1 MQVFG
6 KSDIGLKRKSNQ
18 DCFYFAKVNENTLWA
33 IVCDGMGGVNGGD
46 VASSLAVGSIKES
59 LNKDA
64 WKELEEM
71 SSSNV
76 KKMLKNAL
84 KKANSEIF
92 INAQDDK
99 NLAGMG
105 TTAVLVAV
113 VNGKIYVTHVGD
125 SRAYLV
131 RQGKINQ
138 LTIDHS
144 MVQEMIDE
152 GEITHEEARIHP
164 QKNIITRALGISKDV
179 DIDCSMKIK
188 QPGDAIII
196 CTDGLTNY
204 LDQKEILDYF
214 KLEKGEALVD
224 SLISAANEHGGADNI
239 TVVVLCE

>member
-1 MQVFG
+1 MRVFG
-6 KSDIGLKRKSNQ
+6 RSDIGLKRKSNQ
-18 DCFYFAKVNENTLWA
+18 DCFYSAKVNESALWA
-33 IVCDGMGGVNGGD
+33 VVCDGMGGVNGGD
-46 VASSLAVGSIKES
+46 VASNLAVKSIKES
-59 LNKDA
+59 LNNGT
-64 WKELEEM
+64 WEELGEIQN
-71 SSSNV
+71 SDV

-84 KKANSEIF
+84 KKANLEIF
-92 INAQDDK
+92 TNAQGNK

-105 TTAVLVAV
+105 TTAVLVAI
-113 VNGKIYVTHVGD
+113 VNDKIHVAHVGD

-152 GEITHEEARIHP
+152 GEITHEEAKMHP
-164 QKNIITRALGISKDV
+164 NKNIITRALGISKDV
-179 DIDCSMKIK
+179 DVDYSMKTK
-188 QPGDAIII
+188 KPGDAVII

-214 KLEKGEALVD
+214 KVEKGEAFVD
-224 SLISAANEHGGADNI
+224 GLISAANERGGADNI

>member
-6 KSDIGLKRKSNQ
+6 RSDIGLKRKSNQ
-18 DCFYFAKVNENTLWA
+18 DCFYYAKVNENTLWA

-46 VASSLAVGSIKES
+46 VASNLAVKSIKNSMNNE
-59 LNKDA
+59 N
-64 WKELEEM
+64 WEEP
-71 SSSNV
+71 SGTQSNI

-84 KKANSEIF
+84 KKANLEIF
-92 INAQDDK
+92 TDAQDNK

-113 VNGKIYVTHVGD
+113 TEDKIHVAHVGD

-131 RQGKINQ
+131 RQGKIKQ

-152 GEITHEEARIHP
+152 GEITHEEAKMHP
-164 QKNIITRALGISKDV
+164 NKNIITRALGISKDV
-179 DIDCSMKIK
+179 DVDYSMKTRK
-188 QPGDAIII
+188 PEDSIII

-204 LDQKEILDYF
+204 LDQKEILAYL
-214 KLEKGEALVD
+214 KAKQGEAIVD
-224 SLISAANEHGGADNI
+224 GLISEANERGGADNI

>member
-1 MQVFG
+1 MRVFG
-6 KSDIGLKRKSNQ
+6 RSDIGLKRKSNQ
-18 DCFYFAKVNENTLWA
+18 DCFYSAKVNESALWA
-33 IVCDGMGGVNGGD
+33 VVCDGMGGVNGGD
-46 VASSLAVGSIKES
+46 VASNLAVKSIKES
-59 LNKDA
+59 LSNGT
-64 WKELEEM
+64 WKELGEIQ
-71 SSSNV
+71 SSDV

-84 KKANSEIF
+84 KKANLEIF
-92 INAQDDK
+92 TNAQDNK

-113 VNGKIYVTHVGD
+113 VNDKIHVAHVGD

-152 GEITHEEARIHP
+152 GEITHEEAKMHP
-164 QKNIITRALGISKDV
+164 NKNIITRALGISKDV
-179 DIDCSMKIK
+179 DVDYSMKTK
-188 QPGDAIII
+188 KAGDAVII

-214 KLEKGEALVD
+214 KVEKGEAFVD
-224 SLISAANEHGGADNI
+224 GLISAANERGGADNI
-239 TVVVLCE
+239 TVVALCE

>member
-18 DCFYFAKVNENTLWA
+18 DCFYYAKVNENTLWA

-46 VASSLAVGSIKES
+46 VASNLAVKSIKDL
-59 LNKDA
+59 LNNEN
-64 WKELEEM
+64 WEEP
-71 SSSNV
+71 SGTQSNI

-84 KKANSEIF
+84 KKANLEIF
-92 INAQDDK
+92 TNAQDSKD
-99 NLAGMG
+99 LAGMG

-113 VNGKIYVTHVGD
+113 TEDKIHVAHVGD

-131 RQGKINQ
+131 RQGKIKQ

-152 GEITHEEARIHP
+152 GEITHEEAKMHP
-164 QKNIITRALGISKDV
+164 NKNIITRALGISKDV
-179 DIDCSMKIK
+179 DVDYSMKTK
-188 QPGDAIII
+188 KPGDSIII

-204 LDQKEILDYF
+204 LDQKEILEYF
-214 KLEKGEALVD
+214 KSEKGEALVD
-224 SLISAANEHGGADNI
+224 GLISAANERGGADNI
-239 TVVVLCE
+239 TVVTLCE

>member
-1 MQVFG
+1 MRVFG
-6 KSDIGLKRKSNQ
+6 RSDIGLKRKSNQ
-18 DCFYFAKVNENTLWA
+18 DCFYSAKVNESALWA
-33 IVCDGMGGVNGGD
+33 VVCDGMGGVNGGD
-46 VASSLAVGSIKES
+46 VASNLAVKSIKES
-59 LNKDA
+59 LSNGT
-64 WKELEEM
+64 WEELGEIQN
-71 SSSNV
+71 SDV

-84 KKANSEIF
+84 KKANLEIF
-92 INAQDDK
+92 TNAQDDK

-113 VNGKIYVTHVGD
+113 VNDKIHVAHVGD

-152 GEITHEEARIHP
+152 GEITHEEAKMHP
-164 QKNIITRALGISKDV
+164 NKNIITRALGISKDV
-179 DIDCSMKIK
+179 DVDYSMKTK
-188 QPGDAIII
+188 KPGDAVII

-214 KLEKGEALVD
+214 KVEKGEAFVD
-224 SLISAANEHGGADNI
+224 GLISAANERGGADNI
-239 TVVVLCE
+239 TVVALCE

>member
-18 DCFYFAKVNENTLWA
+18 DCFYYAKVNENTLWA

-46 VASSLAVGSIKES
+46 VASNLAVKSIKES
-59 LNKDA
+59 LSNGI
-64 WKELEEM
+64 WEELGEIQN
-71 SSSNV
+71 SDI

-84 KKANSEIF
+84 KKANLEIF
-92 INAQDDK
+92 TNAQDNK

-105 TTAVLVAV
+105 TTAVLVAI
-113 VNGKIYVTHVGD
+113 VNDKIHVAHVGD

-131 RQGKINQ
+131 RQSKINQ
-138 LTIDHS
+138 LTVDHS

-152 GEITHEEARIHP
+152 GEITHEEAKMHP
-164 QKNIITRALGISKDV
+164 NKNIITRALGISKDV
-179 DIDCSMKIK
+179 DVDYSMKTK
-188 QPGDAIII
+188 KPGDSVII

-214 KLEKGEALVD
+214 KIEKGEAFLD
-224 SLISAANEHGGADNI
+224 GLISAANERGGADNI

>member
-18 DCFYFAKVNENTLWA
+18 DCFYYAKVNENTLWA

-46 VASSLAVGSIKES
+46 VASNLAVKSIKES
-59 LNKDA
+59 LSNGI
-64 WKELEEM
+64 WEELGEIQN
-71 SSSNV
+71 SDI

-84 KKANSEIF
+84 KKANLEIF
-92 INAQDDK
+92 TNAQDNKD
-99 NLAGMG
+99 LAGMG

-113 VNGKIYVTHVGD
+113 VNDKIHVAHVGD

-152 GEITHEEARIHP
+152 GEITHEEAKMHP
-164 QKNIITRALGISKDV
+164 NKNIITRALGISKDV
-179 DIDCSMKIK
+179 DVDYSMKTK
-188 QPGDAIII
+188 KPGDAVII

-214 KLEKGEALVD
+214 KIEKGEAFVD
-224 SLISAANEHGGADNI
+224 GLISAANERGGADNI

>member
-18 DCFYFAKVNENTLWA
+18 DCFYYAKVNENTRWA

-46 VASSLAVGSIKES
+46 VASNLAVKSIKES
-59 LNKDA
+59 LSNGI
-64 WKELEEM
+64 WEELGEIQN
-71 SSSNV
+71 SDI

-84 KKANSEIF
+84 KKANLEIF
-92 INAQDDK
+92 TNAQDNKD
-99 NLAGMG
+99 LAGMG
-105 TTAVLVAV
+105 TTAVLVAI
-113 VNGKIYVTHVGD
+113 VNDKIHVAHVGD

-152 GEITHEEARIHP
+152 GEITHEEAKMHP
-164 QKNIITRALGISKDV
+164 NKNIITRALGISKDV
-179 DIDCSMKIK
+179 DVDYSMKTK
-188 QPGDAIII
+188 KAGDAVII

-214 KLEKGEALVD
+214 KIEKGEAFLD
-224 SLISAANEHGGADNI
+224 GLISAANERGGADNI

>member
-18 DCFYFAKVNENTLWA
+18 DCFYYAKVNENTRWA

-46 VASSLAVGSIKES
+46 VASNLAVKSIKES
-59 LNKDA
+59 LSNGI
-64 WKELEEM
+64 WEELGEIQN
-71 SSSNV
+71 SDI

-84 KKANSEIF
+84 KKANLEIF
-92 INAQDDK
+92 TNAQDNK

-113 VNGKIYVTHVGD
+113 VNDKIHVAHVGD

-152 GEITHEEARIHP
+152 GKEVELHCHFCNRNYTFSVEEVER
-164 QKNIITRALGISKDV
+164 L
-179 DIDCSMKIK
+179 MKA
-188 QPGDAIII
+188 G
-196 CTDGLTNY
+196 
-204 LDQKEILDYF
+204 
-214 KLEKGEALVD
+214 
-224 SLISAANEHGGADNI
+224 SAG
-239 TVVVLCE
+239 

>member
-6 KSDIGLKRKSNQ
+6 RSDIGLKRKSNQ
-18 DCFYFAKVNENTLWA
+18 DCFYYAKVNENTLWA

-46 VASSLAVGSIKES
+46 VASNLAVKSIKNS
-59 LNKDA
+59 LNNEN
-64 WKELEEM
+64 WEEP
-71 SSSNV
+71 SETQSNI
-76 KKMLKNAL
+76 KRMLKNAL
-84 KKANSEIF
+84 KKANLEIF
-92 INAQDDK
+92 TDAQDNK

-113 VNGKIYVTHVGD
+113 TEDKIHVAHVGD

-131 RQGKINQ
+131 RQGKIKQ

-152 GEITHEEARIHP
+152 GEITHEEAKMHP
-164 QKNIITRALGISKDV
+164 NKNIITRALGISKDV
-179 DIDCSMKIK
+179 DVDYSMKTRK
-188 QPGDAIII
+188 PEDSIII

-214 KLEKGEALVD
+214 KVKKGEALVD
-224 SLISAANEHGGADNI
+224 GLISEANERGGADNI